1 MKAYL
6 KGIGFKDYQRTY
18 SPVYDSKVYDKEAWE
33 KLLED
38 FNENVKVGT
47 YSKLPYADWRVLHLM
62 DGDYKVVWFEIDNIY
77 LAPTVTH
84 IQEFRYLKDSDNFR
98 MIGTDKKYDTSEAYS
113 FGAYLADILFYDYF
127 DYTETGRVDDYRLF
141 GLDNLGAYGPEDS
154 IGWRAL
160 NWALN
165 PAVEGKPGKMIF
177 KNVNDSIKNLSYEF
191 DKTTKILNNCY
202 NIYKDSN
209 KEWLNTVYK
218 DVDRVKTSASDCANV
233 EVNPIRAITV
243 DEAQQ
248 SIQDFLNSQISTEAS
263 TASIS
268 TDWKYDTSTSKTVPI
283 VGGGVSDSTTIKIGD
298 DGSYATY
305 GTATISIDSGLTDRL
320 DTMEERINK
329 LETNNDDV
337 KGKGNNMKM
346 FNFDF
351 GPIKDNDAIRMS
363 PYGLAVKNVNGT
375 YQAYDKKNGEIM
387 DVDVFNFK
395 ADNMFFKI
403 PVGIDAI
410 EAGDVII
417 FNRRPC
423 FVFGFSEQG
432 DVIAIDIA
440 MGEKKTIMPT
450 RSPFGNFSFIT
461 KVVSLLDNM
470 MTPPSNDNPLGNMWM
485 FTLLDNDNK
494 SMKDILPMMMLMN
507 GTNNMSGFNPMMFYF
522 MSDKTDGDKDWLLP
536 MLMMN
541 NFSGKT
547 N

>member
-6 KGIGFKDYQRTY
+6 KDTWPMDKKRTY
-18 SPVYDSKVYDKEAWE
+18 SPVYDAKVYNKESWE
-33 KLLED
+33 KLLDD
-38 FNENVKVGT
+38 FNKNVKAGA
-47 YSKLPYADWRVLHLM
+47 YNKLLYTDWKVLHLM
-62 DGDYKVVWFEIDNIY
+62 DGDYKVVWFEINNTC
-77 LAPTVTH
+77 LAPTIVH
-84 IQEFRYLKDSDNFR
+84 IQEFKYLKNSDNFR
-98 MIGTDKKYDTSEAYS
+98 MVGTDKKYNTSEDDYS
-113 FGAYLADILFYDYF
+113 FGTYLADILFYDYF
-127 DYTETGRVDDYRLF
+127 DYTETTGRVDDYRLF
-141 GLDNLGAYGPEDS
+141 GLDNLGAYDPEDN

-165 PAVEGKPGKMIF
+165 PAVEGKTGKMIF
-177 KNVNDSIKNLSYEF
+177 ENVKDNIKNLSYEF
-191 DKTTKILNNCY
+191 DKTTKILNDCY
-202 NIYKDSN
+202 NLYKDSN

-218 DVDRVKTSASDCANV
+218 DVDRVKASTPDYANV
-233 EVNPIRAITV
+233 EVNPIRAITK

-263 TASIS
+263 TAVAS

-283 VGGGVSDSTTIKIGD
+283 VGGGVSDFTTIKVSN
-298 DGSYATY
+298 DGSY

-351 GPIKDNDAIRMS
+351 GPIKDNDAVRMS

-450 RSPFGNFSFIT
+450 RSPFGFNFIT
-461 KVVSLLDNM
+461 KVMSLADNM
-470 MTPPSNDNPLGNMWM
+470 FGDTPSADNPFGNMWM
-485 FTLLDNDNK
+485 FAMMDDNS
-494 SMKDILPMMMLMN
+494 SMKDMLPMMMLMN
-507 GTNNMSGFNPMMFYF
+507 GKAGGTMDPMMLYF
-522 MSDKTDGDKDWLLP
+522 MMKDGKGDDESMLPLL
-536 MLMMN
+536 LMMN
-541 NFSGKT
+541 MKK
-547 N
+547 

>member
-6 KGIGFKDYQRTY
+6 KDTWPMDKKRTY
-18 SPVYDSKVYDKEAWE
+18 SPVYDAKVYNKESWE
-33 KLLED
+33 KLLDD
-38 FNENVKVGT
+38 FNKNVKAGA
-47 YSKLPYADWRVLHLM
+47 YNKLLYTDWKVLRLM
-62 DGDYKVVWFEIDNIY
+62 DGDYKVVWFEINNTC
-77 LAPTVTH
+77 LAPTIVH
-84 IQEFRYLKDSDNFR
+84 IQEFKYLKNSDNFR
-98 MIGTDKKYDTSEAYS
+98 MVGTDKKYNTSEDDYS
-113 FGAYLADILFYDYF
+113 FGTYLADILFYDYF
-127 DYTETGRVDDYRLF
+127 DWVEADEKVDDYRLF
-141 GLDNLGAYGPEDS
+141 GLTNLGAYSSEDS
-154 IGWRAL
+154 IGWRAI

-165 PAVEGKPGKMIF
+165 PAVEGTTGQVIF
-177 KNVNDSIKNLSYEF
+177 NDVKKDIKKFNCEF
-191 DKTTKILNNCY
+191 NKTTEILNNCY
-202 NIYKDSN
+202 NKIN
-209 KEWLNTVYK
+209 ENTEWLNKVYENVDKVKNTAFSDTATINVSPIDPAKLDIK
-218 DVDRVKTSASDCANV
+218 DET
-233 EVNPIRAITV
+233 
-243 DEAQQ
+243 
-248 SIQDFLNSQISTEAS
+248 AS
-263 TASIS
+263 TASVSIDWGYRPTAS
-268 TDWKYDTSTSKTVPI
+268 TASSITGGSVIGKTIEVN
-283 VGGGVSDSTTIKIGD
+283 GDSGI
-298 DGSYATY
+298 TY
-305 GTATISIDSGLTDRL
+305 NPYTTATVSICDSLTSRI

-351 GPIKDNDAIRMS
+351 GPIKDNDAVRMS

-387 DVDVFNFK
+387 DVDIFNFK
-395 ADNMFFKI
+395 ADNMFFKM

-450 RSPFGNFSFIT
+450 KSPFGNFSFIT
-461 KVVSLLDNM
+461 KIVSLFDNM
-470 MTPPSNDNPLGNMWM
+470 MAPPSKDNPLGNMWM
-485 FTLLDNDNK
+485 FTLLDDNNK
-494 SMKDILPMMMLMN
+494 SMKDILPMMLLMN
-507 GTNNMSGFNPMMFYF
+507 GANGMTGFNPMMLYL

-541 NFSGKT
+541 NFPGKT

>member
-1 MKAYL
+1 MKVYL
-6 KGIGFKDYQRTY
+6 KGIGFKDYRRTY

-62 DGDYKVVWFEIDNIY
+62 DGDYKVVWFEIDNVY
-77 LAPTVTH
+77 LAPTVAH
-84 IQEFRYLKDSDNFR
+84 IQEFKYLKDSDNFR
-98 MIGTDKKYDTSEAYS
+98 MVGTDKKYDTSEAYS
-113 FGAYLADILFYDYF
+113 FGAYLADMLFYDYF
-127 DYTETGRVDDYRLF
+127 DCTETTGRVDDYRLF
-141 GLDNLGAYGPEDS
+141 GLDNLGAYDPEDN

-165 PAVEGKPGKMIF
+165 PAVEGKTGKMIF
-177 KNVNDSIKNLSYEF
+177 ENVKDNIKNLGYHF
-191 DKTTKILNNCY
+191 DKTTEILNNCY
-202 NIYKDSN
+202 NIYQDSN

-218 DVDRVKTSASDCANV
+218 DVDRVKASTPDYANV
-233 EVNPIRAITV
+233 EVNPIRAITK

-248 SIQDFLNSQISTEAS
+248 AVQDFLNSQISTEAS

-298 DGSYATY
+298 DGSY
-305 GTATISIDSGLTDRL
+305 GTATISIDSGLTNRL
-320 DTMEERINK
+320 DTIEERINK

>member
-1 MKAYL
+1 MKVYL
-6 KGIGFKDYQRTY
+6 KGIGFKDYRRTY
-18 SPVYDSKVYDKEAWE
+18 SPVYDSKVYDKEAWKE
-33 KLLED
+33 LLED

-47 YSKLPYADWRVLHLM
+47 YNKLPYADWKILRLM
-62 DGDYKVVWFEIDNIY
+62 DGDYKVVWFEIDNVY
-77 LAPTVTH
+77 LAPIVVH
-84 IQEFRYLKDSDNFR
+84 IQEFKYLKDSDSFR
-98 MIGTDKKYDTSEAYS
+98 MVGTDKKYDTFEAYS
-113 FGAYLADILFYDYF
+113 FGAYLADMLFYDYF
-127 DYTETGRVDDYRLF
+127 DCVETAETPGRIDDYRLF
-141 GLDNLGAYGPEDS
+141 GLDNLGAYDSEDN

-165 PAVEGKPGKMIF
+165 PAVEGKTGKMIF
-177 KNVNDSIKNLSYEF
+177 ENVKDNIKNLSYEF
-191 DKTTKILNNCY
+191 DKTTKILNDCY

-218 DVDRVKTSASDCANV
+218 DVDRVKTSASDCTNV
-233 EVNPIRAITV
+233 EVNPIRAITK

-248 SIQDFLNSQISTEAS
+248 SVQDFLNSQISTEAS
-263 TASIS
+263 TAVAS
-268 TDWKYDTSTSKTVPI
+268 TDWKYNTSISKTVPI
-283 VGGGVSDSTTIKIGD
+283 VGGGVSDFSTIKISN
-298 DGSYATY
+298 DGSY
-305 GTATISIDSGLTDRL
+305 GTATISIDDNLTHRI

-329 LETNNDDV
+329 LETNNDDM

-450 RSPFGNFSFIT
+450 RSPFGFNFIT
-461 KVVSLLDNM
+461 KVMSLADNM
-470 MTPPSNDNPLGNMWM
+470 FGDTPSADNPFGNMWM
-485 FTLLDNDNK
+485 FAMMDDNS
-494 SMKDILPMMMLMN
+494 SMKDMLPMMMLMN
-507 GTNNMSGFNPMMFYF
+507 GKVGSTMDPMMLYF
-522 MSDKTDGDKDWLLP
+522 MMKDGKGDDESMLPLL
-536 MLMMN
+536 LMMN
-541 NFSGKT
+541 MKK
-547 N
+547 